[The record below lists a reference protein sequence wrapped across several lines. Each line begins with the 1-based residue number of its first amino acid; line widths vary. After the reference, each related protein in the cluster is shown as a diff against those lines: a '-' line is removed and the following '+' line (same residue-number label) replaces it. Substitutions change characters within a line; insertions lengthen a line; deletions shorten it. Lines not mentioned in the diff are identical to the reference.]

1 MKPQTLLQ
9 KSFSYSKKPNDAVEF
24 FANIESR
31 LHLEALGGI
40 FRLNAV
46 E

>member
-9 KSFSYSKKPNDAVEF
+9 KSFSYSKKPNDAVEVI
-24 FANIESR
+24 ANIESR
-31 LHLEALGGI
+31 LHLEALEVI
-40 FRLNAV
+40 IRLNAV